1 MIWLIKLLLIVV
13 ISIPVTSILQL
24 TSILQPLHNHYLN
37 GVTVAVISVI
47 VSHLVDKYGKG
58 GDEV

>member
-1 MIWLIKLLLIVV
+1 MIWLIKILMIVV
-13 ISIPVTSILQL
+13 ISIPVTSILQ
-24 TSILQPLHNHYLN
+24 PFHNHYLN
-37 GVTVAVISVI
+37 GVTVGVISVI

>member
-1 MIWLIKLLLIVV
+1 MIWLIKLLLVVV
-13 ISIPVTSILQL
+13 ISIPVTSILQ
-24 TSILQPLHNHYLN
+24 TFHNHYLN
-37 GVTVAVISVI
+37 GVTVGVITVI

>member
-1 MIWLIKLLLIVV
+1 MIWLIKLFLIVV
-13 ISIPVTSILQL
+13 ISIPVTSILQ
-24 TSILQPLHNHYLN
+24 PLHNHYLN
-37 GVTVAVISVI
+37 GFTVAVITVI

>member
-13 ISIPVTSILQL
+13 ISIPV

>member
-1 MIWLIKLLLIVV
+1 MIWLIKLLMIVV
-13 ISIPVTSILQL
+13 ISIPVS
-24 TSILQPLHNHYLN
+24 SILQPFQNHYLN
-37 GVTVAVISVI
+37 GVTVAVITVI

>member
-1 MIWLIKLLLIVV
+1 MEVDAEIEPPALELIEFI
-13 ISIPVTSILQL
+13 TIL
-24 TSILQPLHNHYLN
+24 SILQPFHNHYLN
-37 GVTVAVISVI
+37 GFTVAVITVI

>member
-1 MIWLIKLLLIVV
+1 MIVV
-13 ISIPVTSILQL
+13 ISISVS
-24 TSILQPLHNHYLN
+24 SILQPFQNHYLN
-37 GVTVAVISVI
+37 GVTVGVITVI

>member
-1 MIWLIKLLLIVV
+1 MIWLIKLLLVVV
-13 ISIPVTSILQL
+13 ISIPVTSILQPF
-24 TSILQPLHNHYLN
+24 QNHYLN
-37 GVTVAVISVI
+37 GVTVGVISVI